1 MIDNTHEI
9 NDFNNKKFVS
19 DKGVTAILLKSSTYI
34 KIL

>member
-19 DKGVTAILLKSSTYI
+19 DKEVTTILLKSSIDI